1 MSITSRRRTTTLFVA
16 LVAVLPALAVQ
27 HPARADVDPVVRAI
41 ESNAHPLR
49 STEPTG
55 GQDDLRPLGEMV
67 NGATVV
73 GLGEATHNSR
83 EFFTMK
89 HRVFG
94 YLVREKGFRAF
105 SQEVHVAAGLRI
117 NDYVLHG
124 KGDIRQ
130 IMDEEFQGGTGLW
143 NTREYLD
150 LFRWMRAYNMRHGGG
165 LQYVGNDVDYPGEEL
180 FARVDDYARRHD
192 PTLLPRLARLY
203 QGLRPTT
210 DMETWMQKYP
220 QRPLT
225 ERRALAERAT
235 RAVELLR
242 RQDADAMTLRYAT
255 FISQVATI
263 YSYDLNDQAELLRAV
278 QYREQA
284 MADNTVWWSHR
295 TGRTLLSA
303 HNGHVAYG
311 NSRPQYPYRIQGDL
325 IREQIGRGYV
335 NVGFTFYRGAFN
347 ASPPEG
353 GPLRRVTV
361 GPAAPGG
368 NEHTLDKVRYRDFIF
383 DTRTAPAMARTWLA
397 QARPTRDIGAE
408 YPDQHQPIVALGTF
422 YDIIIHLHQVHAANL
437 L

>member
-1 MSITSRRRTTTLFVA
+1 MSITSRRRTTTVFVA
-16 LVAVLPALAVQ
+16 LVAALPALAVQ
-27 HPARADVDPVVRAI
+27 QPARADVDPVVRAI

-55 GQDDLRPLGEMV
+55 DQDDLRPLDAMV

-89 HRVFG
+89 HRVFD
-94 YLVREKGFRAF
+94 YLVRKKGFRSF

-130 IMDEEFQGGTGLW
+130 IMNEEFQGGTALW
-143 NTREYLD
+143 NTREYLE
-150 LFRWMRAYNMRHGGG
+150 LFRWMRAYNARHDGK

-180 FARVDDYARRHD
+180 FARVDDYAKRHD
-192 PTLLPRLARLY
+192 PTLLPQLTELY
-203 QGLRPTT
+203 RGLRPTT
-210 DMETWMQKYP
+210 DMDTWMQEYP

-225 ERRALAERAT
+225 ERRASAERAA

-242 RQDADAMTLRYAT
+242 GRDADAMTLQYAT
-255 FISQVATI
+255 FISQVATM
-263 YSYDLNDQAELLRAV
+263 YAYDLNDQAEILKAV

-284 MADNTVWWSHR
+284 MADNTVWWSRR

-311 NSRPQYPYRIQGDL
+311 NSRPQYSYRIQGDL
-325 IREQIGRGYV
+325 IRQQIGRGYV

-347 ASPPEG
+347 ASPPDG
-353 GPLRRVTV
+353 GPLRRFTV
-361 GPAAPGG
+361 GPAASGG

-383 DTRTAPAMARTWLA
+383 DTRTAPAVARHWLG
-397 QARPTRDIGAE
+397 QSRPTREIGAE
-408 YPDQHQPIVALGTF
+408 YPDQHQSIAALGTF
-422 YDIIIHLHQVHAANL
+422 YDVIIHLHRVHAANL